1 MDKEMP
7 VRKKIRL
14 EGHDYSKNGA
24 YYVTFCVENRY
35 EILGKIVGSGFHA
48 RPSVELSDIGIETQK
63 SIEYIC
69 ENDERIEIPKYVIM
83 PDHVH
88 MIVVLKDGAIG
99 HDVGGAVGHGSP
111 TLQSAV
117 GRIKSYTTKRWSD
130 MCGTKHQSFWQSRF
144 HDRIIRNEN
153 EYWEKWQ
160 YIDDNPAKW
169 AQERYQDH
177 DQ

>member
-14 EGHDYSKNGA
+14 EGYDYSKNGA

-83 PDHVH
+83 P
-88 MIVVLKDGAIG
+88 LKD
-99 HDVGGAVGHGSP
+99 SQ
-111 TLQSAV
+111 TLEC
-117 GRIKSYTTKRWSD
+117 
-130 MCGTKHQSFWQSRF
+130 MNWQSNSSQRAISRPGF
-144 HDRIIRNEN
+144 LCL
-153 EYWEKWQ
+153 
-160 YIDDNPAKW
+160 
-169 AQERYQDH
+169 
-177 DQ
+177 